1 MSSDSPSGVLLVTGA
16 GRGIGAGIARMGAS
30 RGYAVCVNYGR
41 SQIEAETLAHDIEAA
56 GGRALAVQADVG
68 DADQVAHL
76 FATMNTALGPLTAL
90 VNNAGSLETRQPL
103 EDMEPEF
110 LGRIFAVNTFSC
122 FYCAGQAIKRM
133 STAHGGKGGAIVNIS
148 SKAAVLG
155 GLPGWSHYAASNG
168 AIDSFTISLAREVGP
183 QGIRVN
189 AIRPGVIP
197 TDIQKAATDVDF
209 PAAARQTTSLGR
221 MGTVEEVAEA
231 ALWLLSEQASYVHG
245 IVLDVSGGR

>member
-1 MSSDSPSGVLLVTGA
+1 MF
-16 GRGIGAGIARMGAS
+16 
-30 RGYAVCVNYGR
+30 
-41 SQIEAETLAHDIEAA
+41 ETL
-56 GGRALAVQADVG
+56 
-68 DADQVAHL
+68 DAE
-76 FATMNTALGPLTAL
+76 LGPVTAL
-90 VNNAGSLETRQPL
+90 VNNAGILETRVPL
-103 EDMEPEF
+103 DEMEPEF
-110 LGRIFAVNTFSC
+110 LARIFAVNTFSC

-133 STAHGGKGGAIVNIS
+133 STAHGGPGGAIVNIS

-168 AIDSFTISLAREVGP
+168 AVDSFTISLAKEVGP

-209 PAAARQTTSLGR
+209 PSAARQTTSLGR

-231 ALWLLSEQASYVHG
+231 ALWLLSPQASYVHG